1 LFARLACEAFE
12 HLNEIATFLMPS
24 QPSTIR
30 VLSLVEAATINAV
43 AKNVLEFSRS
53 ARELNKRNF
62 NFPQIDELIVT
73 FDRRDTNDKA
83 PNEFVIAARELG
95 LEVQLIPER
104 RRFDVNVIPALRR
117 IVAETKPDLIVT
129 HSVKSHFILWR
140 SRLWRTVPWI
150 AFHHGYTT
158 TDRKMRV
165 YNRLDRWSLPKAD
178 QLMTVCKAFAR
189 TLADATGA
197 PVAKI
202 VVQHNSI
209 RLRPPASAEAV
220 RDLRARLRIADEE
233 RIVLSIGRLSRE
245 KAHSDLI
252 SAFKLLRDTHPE
264 TKCKLVI
271 VGDGP
276 ERARLEAGARSS
288 GVQSDVIF
296 TGQQSDVQP
305 FYGVADVFVLPS
317 RSEGS
322 PNVLLEAMV
331 AGVPIVATHVGGVP
345 EIVETNQSALLVPP
359 NHPRE
364 LADAITRV
372 LIETDLARRLTSNAS
387 AIVATRFSPDEYVR
401 CLLATYVKTIRGRQE
416 QTSQR

>member
-1 LFARLACEAFE
+1 
-12 HLNEIATFLMPS
+12 MPS
-24 QPSTIR
+24 QPSTLRI
-30 VLSLVEAATINAV
+30 LSLVEATTINAV
-43 AKNVLEFSRS
+43 GKNVLEFSRS
-53 ARELNKRNF
+53 AREHRKRDS
-62 NFPQIDELIVT
+62 NFPQVDELIAT
-73 FDRRDTNDKA
+73 FDRRDANDQP
-83 PNEFVIAARELG
+83 PNEFVRAARELG
-95 LEVQLIPER
+95 LELQLIPER
-104 RRFDVNVIPALRR
+104 RRFDISVIPALRR

-140 SRLWRTVPWI
+140 SRLWQTLPWI

-178 QLMTVCKAFAR
+178 QLVTVCQAFAR
-189 TLADATGA
+189 ELAAATG
-197 PVAKI
+197 VSVDRI

-209 RLRPPASAEAV
+209 RLRPAASDDAV
-220 RDLRARLRIADEE
+220 RDLRTRLQIADDE

-264 TKCKLVI
+264 IKCKLVI

-276 ERARLEAGARSS
+276 ERTRLEAGARSA

-317 RSEGS
+317 HSEGS

-359 NHPRE
+359 NHPGE
-364 LADAITRV
+364 LAEAITRV
-372 LIETDLARRLTSNAS
+372 LIETELARRLTANAS
-387 AIVATRFSPDEYVR
+387 AIVTTRFSPDEYVR

-416 QTSQR
+416 QNSQR

>member
-1 LFARLACEAFE
+1 
-12 HLNEIATFLMPS
+12 MPS
-24 QPSTIR
+24 QPSTLRI
-30 VLSLVEAATINAV
+30 LSLVEATTINAV
-43 AKNVLEFSRS
+43 GKNVLEFSRS
-53 ARELNKRNF
+53 AREQRKRDS
-62 NFPQIDELIVT
+62 NFPQVDELIVT
-73 FDRRDTNDKA
+73 FERRDANDQL
-83 PNEFVIAARELG
+83 PNEFVRAARELG

-104 RRFDVNVIPALRR
+104 RRFDVSVIPALRR

-140 SRLWRTVPWI
+140 TRLWQTLPWI

-178 QLMTVCKAFAR
+178 QLVTVCQAFAR
-189 TLADATGA
+189 TLAEATGV
-197 PVAKI
+197 PIAKI

-209 RLRPPASAEAV
+209 RLRPPASAEAM
-220 RDLRARLRIADEE
+220 RDLRTRLRIADDEQ
-233 RIVLSIGRLSRE
+233 IILSIGRLSRE
-245 KAHSDLI
+245 KAHVDLI
-252 SAFKLLRDTHPE
+252 SAFKLLRETHPE
-264 TKCKLVI
+264 IKGKLMI

-276 ERARLEAGARSS
+276 ERARLEAGSRSP

-317 RSEGS
+317 HSEGS

-359 NHPRE
+359 NGPRE
-364 LADAITRV
+364 LAEAITRV
-372 LIETDLARRLTSNAS
+372 LSDSDLARRLSSNAS
-387 AIVATRFSPDEYVR
+387 VMVASKFSPDEYAR
-401 CLLATYVKTIRGRQE
+401 CLLATYVKTIRARQE
-416 QTSQR
+416 QNSPR

>member
-1 LFARLACEAFE
+1 
-12 HLNEIATFLMPS
+12 MPS
-24 QPSTIR
+24 QPSTLRI
-30 VLSLVEAATINAV
+30 LSLVEATTINAV
-43 AKNVLEFSRS
+43 GKNVLEFSRS
-53 ARELNKRNF
+53 AREQRKRDS
-62 NFPQIDELIVT
+62 NFPQVDELIVT
-73 FDRRDTNDKA
+73 FERRDANDQL
-83 PNEFVIAARELG
+83 PNEFVRAARELG

-104 RRFDVNVIPALRR
+104 RRFDVSVIPALRR

-140 SRLWRTVPWI
+140 TRLWQTLPWV

-178 QLMTVCKAFAR
+178 QLVTVCQAFAR
-189 TLADATGA
+189 ELTAATG
-197 PVAKI
+197 VSVDRI

-209 RLRPPASAEAV
+209 RLRPAASDDAV
-220 RDLRARLRIADEE
+220 RDLRTRLRIADDE

-245 KAHSDLI
+245 KAHVDLI
-252 SAFKLLRDTHPE
+252 SAFKLLRETHPE
-264 TKCKLVI
+264 IKSKLVI
-271 VGDGP
+271 VGEGP
-276 ERARLEAGARSS
+276 ERAKLEAGARPP

-317 RSEGS
+317 HSEGS

-372 LIETDLARRLTSNAS
+372 LIETDLAPRLTSHAS
-387 AIVATRFSPDEYVR
+387 GIVATRFSPDEYVR

-416 QTSQR
+416 QNSQR